1 MSAGRWSDLMPR
13 LLSAVVMLVVGAVEI
28 WLGGIWFALLIAAA
42 CGGMI
47 WELVRMLAPEKT
59 GQALQLGAT
68 SAIAVLGAT
77 LLPPVWGM
85 PLLVSPILGGMFQL
99 PVAARLRFGLF
110 GLWIVCAGFTFV
122 WLRNEM
128 GAAWLLWLIGVVVAT
143 DVAGYFAGKMIGGP
157 KLWPR
162 VSPKK
167 TWSGS
172 SAGWIAAAVVGAFF
186 SEASGL
192 GVGAIVLSVVMSM
205 ASQAGDIAE
214 SALKRKTGVKDSSA
228 LIPGHGGLFDR
239 FDGMLGAA
247 AAFLIFVTF
256 LG

>member
-1 MSAGRWSDLMPR
+1 
-13 LLSAVVMLVVGAVEI
+13 
-28 WLGGIWFALLIAAA
+28 
-42 CGGMI
+42 
-47 WELVRMLAPEKT
+47 
-59 GQALQLGAT
+59 
-68 SAIAVLGAT
+68 
-77 LLPPVWGM
+77 
-85 PLLVSPILGGMFQL
+85 
-99 PVAARLRFGLF
+99 
-110 GLWIVCAGFTFV
+110 
-122 WLRNEM
+122 M
-128 GAAWLLWLIGVVVAT
+128 GASWLLWLIGVVVAT

-172 SAGWIAAAVVGAFF
+172 SAGWIAAAIVGAFF

>member
-28 WLGGIWFALLIAAA
+28 WLGGIWFAVLIAAA

-47 WELVRMLAPEKT
+47 WELVRMLAPEKI
-59 GQALQLGAT
+59 GQALQLGAM

-128 GAAWLLWLIGVVVAT
+128 GASWLLWLIGVVVAT

-172 SAGWIAAAVVGAFF
+172 SAGWIAAAFVGAFF

-192 GVGAIVLSVVMSM
+192 GLGAIVLSVVMSM